1 VVREEGTRGRKKRK
15 NRKKSREEEN
25 RDMQ

>member
-15 NRKKSREEEN
+15 KSREEEKGE
-25 RDMQ
+25 MK